1 MYKNY
6 IDIIKK
12 THAFQMVESDSTQ
25 KKNSHNDN
33 WYFKIKLSITS
44 DNKNN
49 MTQKV
54 LPATTF

>member
-33 WYFKIKLSITS
+33 
-44 DNKNN
+44 
-49 MTQKV
+49 
-54 LPATTF
+54 